1 MERVGERLRQM
12 NRNEVFRNSDVNLQE
27 VEMQFYITLATP
39 QLHSYPDVILSIPRQ
54 VLPIPSAEWC

>member
-1 MERVGERLRQM
+1 M

-27 VEMQFYITLATP
+27 AEMQFYITLATP